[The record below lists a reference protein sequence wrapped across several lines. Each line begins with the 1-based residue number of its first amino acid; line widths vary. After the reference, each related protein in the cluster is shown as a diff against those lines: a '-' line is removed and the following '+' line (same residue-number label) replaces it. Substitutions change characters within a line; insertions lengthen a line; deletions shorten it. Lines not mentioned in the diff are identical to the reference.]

1 MSFWPASL
9 SRTFGSLWRFIRRV
23 PHLGTWA
30 ALVGLGVIIFL
41 RMNDWHLRFA
51 MSDEDLEQIILPDD
65 PVSMRLTTISYA
77 LSCILPYL
85 KVGALMGGILIH
97 LALLRA
103 LPNLEKMVRPAWG
116 AGIYA
121 ATWIIATDVAERL
134 RYAQLT
140 VNGEPVSFIAYV
152 AKLGMIFMV
161 CVMLPLM
168 LHYYVRCKLLDR
180 YTLRS
185 FLQPLLF
192 CFIAI
197 AAIMILIDLT
207 GNLRDFQE
215 ADVKFGDIIGFYID
229 LLPYIFEYV
238 APASLLLA
246 MLYSLTRM
254 SRSNEIV
261 SMLGAGRSIMQI
273 LRPVFVIALAT
284 TALSMAAGY
293 YWAPRA
299 EGNREAI
306 MRALN
311 KKESGSIMAESLMF
325 RNKDTRRTWYAG
337 SFPFNLRNDKIRNV
351 EVRQEDE
358 NGVLQRT
365 WIARSANWWPNGLW
379 RFYDGIEM
387 TYIPGEAMPK
397 QTLFQGQD
405 GLATKMDVT
414 AFSETPWSIV
424 SSALVPDYL
433 SVPELISYLK
443 AHEGGG
449 TEKLLSFETILWQR
463 FAKPWQCLILALVA
477 APLGIAYSRRGV
489 LGGVAGAIFIF
500 LGLMFLNEFS
510 LSLGKGGHL
519 PPGIAVWIPH
529 LVFGTI
535 AAVLLYYRTT
545 NKDLPKISFS
555 VFKRAKVTRPRNRT
569 SSGVAGA

>member
-1 MSFWPASL
+1 MSFWPASF
-9 SRTFGSLWRFIRRV
+9 SRAFGSLWRFVRRA

-30 ALVGLGVIIFL
+30 ALLGLAVIVFL

-51 MSDEDLEQIILPDD
+51 MTDEDLDLIVIPDD
-65 PVSMRLTTISYA
+65 ALSERLSLISYG
-77 LSCILPYL
+77 LSCVLPYL
-85 KVGALMGGILIH
+85 KVGALLGGILLH

-121 ATWIIATDVAERL
+121 ATWFISTDVAERL

-140 VNGEPVSFIAYV
+140 INGEPVSVTAYV
-152 AKLGMIFMV
+152 VKLGMILMV
-161 CVMLPLM
+161 CLIPPLG

-197 AAIMILIDLT
+197 AAIMILIDMT

-215 ADVKFGDIIGFYID
+215 ADVKFGAIVGFYID

-273 LRPVFVIALAT
+273 LKPVFVVALGT

-325 RNKDTRRTWYAG
+325 RNKDTHRTWYAG
-337 SFPFNLRNDKIRNV
+337 SFPFNLRDDKLRNV
-351 EVRQEDE
+351 EVRQEDG
-358 NGVLQRT
+358 NGHLQRT

-387 TYIPGEAMPK
+387 TYVQGEAMPR

-405 GLATKMDVT
+405 GGPTKMDVT

-433 SVPELISYLK
+433 SVPELVSYLT

-449 TEKLLSFETILWQR
+449 TEKLLSFQTNLWQR

-519 PPGIAVWIPH
+519 PPWLAVWIPH

-545 NKDLPKISFS
+545 NKDLPKLSFKG
-555 VFKRAKVTRPRNRT
+555 FKRAQIARPRNR
-569 SSGVAGA
+569 SSGAAA